1 MMRAADPLKRL
12 VPQVVAVYL
21 PPDRSGLQPT
31 ERHIVEQFGEHRQ
44 QRDKHVAGHTTSVAL
59 PGQSLSGRR
68 ILPLS
73 KAGPVEVC
81 EDRSLFYGAMLLDGT
96 DTLDESMA

>member
-31 ERHIVEQFGEHRQ
+31 ERHIGEQFGEHRQ
-44 QRDKHVAGHTTSVAL
+44 QRDKNVAGNTTRVAL

-81 EDRSLFYGAMLLDGT
+81 EDRSLFHGAMLLAGT

>member
-1 MMRAADPLKRL
+1 MRAADPLKRL

-31 ERHIVEQFGEHRQ
+31 ERHIGEHFGEHRQ
-44 QRDKHVAGHTTSVAL
+44 QRDKRVAGHTTRVAL
-59 PGQSLSGRR
+59 PGQSLGGRP
-68 ILPLS
+68 ILSLS

-81 EDRSLFYGAMLLDGT
+81 EDRSLFHGAMLLDGT
-96 DTLDESMA
+96 EAPNESMA